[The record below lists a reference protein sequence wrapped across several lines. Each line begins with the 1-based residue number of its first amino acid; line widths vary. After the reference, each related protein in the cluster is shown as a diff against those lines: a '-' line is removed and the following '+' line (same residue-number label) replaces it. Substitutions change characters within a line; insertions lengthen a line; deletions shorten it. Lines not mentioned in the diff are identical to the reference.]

1 MEELLSAQYG
11 AIILNDT
18 NEKEGQFLG
27 IYVLED
33 TVFARIE
40 ADGVT
45 GTDVKEN
52 YITTPGTAVK
62 AGALITPHE
71 GTNDEFSAVTLTSGS
86 VSLILADN

>member
-1 MEELLSAQYG
+1 MEELLTAQYG
-11 AIILNDT
+11 AFILNDT

-45 GTDVKEN
+45 ATDVKAN
-52 YITTPGTAVK
+52 YIAATGTAVK
-62 AGALITPHE
+62 AGALITPLQ
-71 GTNDEFSAVTLTSGS
+71 GTNSEFSAVTLTSGS
-86 VSLILADN
+86 VVLIYADN